1 MAGATAQQHPGRKG
15 HVMKV
20 FGRCSAAMVAVVT
33 MLPAAATAAV
43 PQKNSGK
50 LPSNACQ
57 LLTLAQVQ
65 RVLPGATD
73 GKPIHDKPDKE
84 EICNWEVDL
93 SSDYLGV
100 TLRTFTGDATTAKA
114 LYGTTDPAEKVKG
127 LGNAAAF
134 APNASDYTVRAVLGK
149 VALVVKLARGDY
161 NVGNSGDVA
170 KLKADATSIATQA
183 AKKL

>member
-1 MAGATAQQHPGRKG
+1 
-15 HVMKV
+15 MKV
-20 FGRCSAAMVAVVT
+20 FGRWVAAMAAVLT
-33 MLPAAATAAV
+33 MLPAAASAAG

-50 LPSNACQ
+50 LPSNACK

-65 RVLPGATD
+65 KVLAGATE
-73 GKPIHDKPDKE
+73 GKPIHDKADKQ
-84 EICNWEVDL
+84 EICNWEVDG
-93 SSDYLGV
+93 SSDYLGI

-114 LYGTTDPAEKVKG
+114 LFGITDPDEKVKG
-127 LGNAAAF
+127 LGSAAAF
-134 APNASDYTVRAVLGK
+134 ASNASDYTVRAVLGK

-161 NVGNSGDVA
+161 DQGNSGDVA